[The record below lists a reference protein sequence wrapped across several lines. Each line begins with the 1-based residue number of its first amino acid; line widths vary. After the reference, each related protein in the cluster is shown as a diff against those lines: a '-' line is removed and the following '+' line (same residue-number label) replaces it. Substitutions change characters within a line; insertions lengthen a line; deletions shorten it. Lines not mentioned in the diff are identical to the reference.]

1 MSLKSLF
8 SKVKSKHILSN
19 LNVEGITEDVESGRY
34 IDEYIKRKVE
44 FEPHVDYAT
53 ASNFAKF
60 GLAEEY
66 YDAAIKRIYQQYPY
80 DGSSYEKIKWV
91 NESNGLDLH
100 VFENGYPRSHGYA
113 LFSPSGWGSR
123 TSVSGNYGNPATK
136 EYIYIKGGPNVD
148 NIWHTASNRTSNLEI
163 DGNKGNTIE
172 FWLKKDDYQSLT
184 KREVV
189 FDSWTTGAYVGDHK
203 YGRVTIELDST
214 NSQENSPWIIT
225 YRSGS
230 AGIKNLL
237 VSGAAGL
244 HASASDGN
252 WHHYAFSFQ
261 NTGSQVSYKM
271 YVDGELN
278 HSVMTGSSV
287 GNVNTAIVA
296 AIGALVAGKDDGQK
310 GRESSETVNPG
321 LGYGKLSG
329 SIDEFRYWKGQRS
342 SKDIG
347 RHWFTQ
353 VHGGTNTD
361 DANTDL
367 GVYYKFNEG
376 KTLTSSIDSVVLDYS
391 GRVTNGNWI
400 GYTDVAR
407 SVKSAIIQSSASAK
421 EFADPII
428 HLENPKVNKYIDD
441 TKILGRNHDVN
452 SNSCIYYSFPGWI
465 VEEEQETGGE
475 LKRLS
480 QIIGSY
486 FDHLFHQIEALSK
499 IKHIKEEDYDKKP
512 NPFMQRV
519 LESVGF
525 ETPEI
530 FIDADVLASLA
541 ARDEDREYEQRL
553 EDVKNLIY
561 RNIYNNLVNIY
572 KSKGTE
578 KAFRNLLRCYGIDE
592 ELIKI
597 NTYSDGLDYPVD
609 QDYREDSFKSRCINF
624 NRPQNFSA
632 TVYQYSSSFG
642 KQDKS
647 SEFPVSG
654 YITGAHAHDPN
665 VGLSFTTEA
674 EIVFPY
680 RHKRGS
686 KLHFETPISA
696 SLFGA
701 HTVPDSHGET
711 HDLTWR
717 ASAKDFA
724 NFEVYAV
731 KNRRDS
737 RNAKFVFKSTSGI
750 ISPIESELFYDVYD
764 GQKWNFAVRI
774 VPKGKYGS
782 TISGSTD
789 SYIAELFGV
798 KAEGSQVKDEF
809 LLTASLTTAQGE
821 RFHKYSK
828 RLFIGAHRQNF
839 TGSTLCLSDVQ
850 VSSIRHWM
858 SYLDNETIR
867 AHSKDPKSFGVLH
880 PMRNSYAFQQGLD
893 NPVPAINTL
902 ALNWDFNTVTG
913 STKGGQLIV
922 EDFSSGSFKYK
933 RDYGWIGDAIGTNH
947 PGRGDFFP
955 SETTA
960 SIATAFFHTAR
971 QHLPENV
978 QGSDMVQV
986 LTNDERTFTRESRPV
1001 NYYFSIEKSM
1011 YQTISQ
1017 EMLDM
1022 FATIKDF
1029 SNLIGDPVNRY
1040 RPNYKSMEKLRQLF
1054 FEKIENVPSI
1064 EKYIEFY
1071 KWVDASI
1078 SIAMDQ
1084 LKPASANFSEDVRN
1098 VIESHALERNKYWTK
1113 FPTLEGKARE
1123 PNSDGQILSINE
1135 LTYNWRLAHAPRATK
1150 PAKPASGTVTIA
1162 SNTDL
1167 NTDDEI
1173 RIVTTDGTIV
1183 TAKIAGATTST
1194 DTNSPTFQIGANAGA
1209 TATNLATCLDANS
1222 RLGASAASAIVTIK
1236 QLVGGTAGNTIITL
1250 TLDDD
1255 AGITKADFVGGRDL
1269 LAQDVNCRWWRER
1282 AEKSDAPLTVG
1293 DSAIDKDRDTIRR
1306 ISYTDV
1312 SGSTYT
1318 LRRLTKPYRLQ
1329 AELEPVLHGGSNYH
1343 LNKKK
1348 DFYLSTTNPGEE
1360 NYIRISGSDV
1370 DFGPDCED
1378 VHNPRYGTGIG
1389 TTAIEKRKARASA
1402 DIAGTNSDHDV
1413 DVVAPFSLYS
1423 SSIDGPTDYKAE
1435 IYENFKKGV
1444 DITNLHSDAY
1454 GDDREIP
1461 IQSPFTDHWVGGHFH
1476 RHQHLNMMRPKIPQA
1491 DPALS
1496 NITMSLDHKGR
1507 RFEAFHVTMS
1517 QGQLYVT
1524 SPNLFKLNHEPPGG
1538 SFHVSLTSSVHNRS
1552 RVLREPLAKR
1562 PVNIRN
1568 IKTTASLFAK
1578 DTVLNIGNYKHDYQ
1592 IVQGTSTDMSPV
1604 FLIRTGSVEPV
1615 ENKSNSPFFIEI
1627 DERKKYERP
1636 PRKHVFVNRFS
1647 APGGPETAGDSL
1659 GGPGLDA
1666 ATNQYSVYNSLNY
1679 RNLMTRLNLNN
1690 WSSERSGKFGETLI
1704 IASASADTAF
1714 FRAVTAS
1721 YHKVY
1726 RNPRYV
1732 ATASQ
1737 DATRSPVSSSG
1748 QEIRPKYDN
1757 QFVQHQIP
1765 QSDLGYAWIRKSTIE
1780 TTASYNRL
1788 ESKYTFP
1795 KAQSDNTVFNTN
1807 LASAVDFD
1815 SPRFVSAS
1823 EIGWGAPANDRIVLS
1838 LRTKIGTGDLGKFL
1852 PVDFLGLN
1860 TVVLD
1865 LVSSSQNTIGHPVI
1879 AFTTPAGGSGAG
1891 AAVDYL
1897 NTDYVRNQT
1906 SMKGA
1911 SAFHGVIR
1919 SEDIYAWP
1927 SWILNSILLNRNGPY
1942 GYPSWKQLRAG
1953 EHPIARVLKKQN
1965 IVSLAVE
1972 KNLGNEFSPSFFTK
1986 GNYSWPE
1993 NINHLNAETS
2003 RTVQNQK
2010 YRFTESAV
2018 TSKYH
2023 PLRSAG
2029 IFETIAGLASPIQ
2042 SLERARGN
2050 PNAQV
2055 VVKKSSYGNKVT
2067 SFSNRELVNFLQIN
2081 EKSRLDFLQSA
2092 LINAPVTSIYS
2103 ETIYPKDAN
2112 SYLAKARGRQKFI
2125 VDWWST
2131 NREDRDQVAR
2141 PNSQG
2146 TSKLRDEVTGSL
2158 NRGSDPR
2165 PGSLGGVKLAKVVE
2179 LTSSIWPLDAQ
2190 KNFGTVAE
2198 SGFIGH
2204 PGSLGEGE
2212 LLSSYNLFRSS
2223 SIGIAS
2229 MPVPAATY
2237 ARKSEET
2244 PMTLKLNFESADK
2257 GDYWGQA
2264 ADGEDVSFRIGFL
2277 SPSNGEIR
2285 FTFVSNETNALTHR
2299 NLGEYTYIPI
2309 QLTGTYTS
2317 PSAIAS
2323 AFKDGVNS
2331 DPNWSS
2337 RKLGRVKVDGP
2348 TATIH
2353 FNDIWE
2359 NANWSTT
2366 YGGYSKYFSNHL
2378 DAPDGVG
2385 GVGLDTDSPFYVAGI
2400 GIHLSASVS
2409 RNSFQAGAA
2418 KWEAGDMAGRYPFN
2432 YKDYSDY
2439 AQQMRLIG
2447 KDYSIVPEFR
2457 ISDFV
2462 GEYVNSPS
2470 PDPFFADKCSF
2481 LRMTGA
2487 LDDFYESS
2495 QENFFKVYGHS
2506 DFVNFFEVVDQGHT
2520 DLGMSRSSLTLKCKA
2535 LKKFL
2540 PYEGVYPVQRSLQ
2553 LATLFSQS
2561 YGPDTENTVESY
2573 ESDHGASGSALGSW
2587 RNALAPFYSPGIMY
2601 NSIKSGIAVDYP
2613 LFVPKA
2619 DRPFNLFC
2627 TTFQGSGSNRVDIGH
2642 AADWAKFFS
2651 GSLKRDSVG
2660 GISINMWVQARTFEA
2675 ADDGTN
2681 AGSGCLIAFNDHAS
2695 IYEGIRLEK
2704 VGHELRFFMGN
2715 SSGIFTEWET
2725 GVAAE
2730 DGFVDS
2736 GTNFSS
2742 AGPRASTGPFTE
2754 EDGLVPRWVNIGV
2767 TKAFN
2772 HTPPRFYLDGQE
2784 FTAVSNSAG
2793 SSAALQDHRVTMVK
2807 HTSHEGA
2814 GNCSIG
2820 NHKYGQSQSSN
2831 IQTALN
2837 CAIDE
2842 VTIWSGAIS
2851 SKAMKALAGGG
2862 VNNRGPWR
2870 PDVVTEPNDRK
2881 KLVGWFRMG
2890 DDFGYTIDGI
2900 SPVANMT
2907 NSSSMKN
2914 HAFPVYIPEAGNDR
2928 RTDGTGSVETGRTG
2942 KLFDL
2947 SSITKAKFLNFVD
2960 VDAGAVTP
2968 FDQQGTGIT
2977 MVGQNGTVQ
2986 YLTGAFK
2993 YPGYITGSYLNETLD
3008 YGIPRIGS
3016 ASWGYVKQNTLTKAT
3031 FPNSEFAF
3039 RSSSYWMSDK
3049 GQHLGVGQGGSGDV
3063 VKNQYNGIQRVER
3076 IPFEAI
3082 IDPAKFLLPNLEV
3095 EIDSQIEERFVFH
3108 EMEPHPSASLQA
3120 NAYVRQPANVA
3131 SSRYKTGEHMWKSTP
3146 VSSSFLTSSFNI
3158 TQMRK
3163 KIDTEYSK
3171 AANNFFAE
3179 SVKFFLAGGETTV
3192 ISSEDTLQ
3200 QPVRQGQTYK
3210 MRLRLYRVPTKDF
3223 PMYNRAAAFG
3233 MPVDAG
3239 PGIHN
3244 MVDGAPLK
3252 MVGHGYSPYTPPHYD
3267 SFGEVEYTFTPDI
3280 GVAYETIE
3288 DVINQISTDNTE
3300 SPTIKYN
3307 RVITLTGSL
3316 SGLSNIQL
3324 AGVTNSDF
3332 AGTLSAAT
3340 SSLNKSHAMQLSA
3353 SFTGLGLSD
3362 ANLISVFEE
3371 GGRDREILRKVWTIQ
3386 SKWES
3391 PNFDFTKVVSVH
3403 PEPKEITSAK
3413 GMWHQTGS
3421 FEEAVTFVEI
3431 IPGAQTGT
3439 NSDLSSL
3446 LGMHFKKNGIK
3457 LGNVNRVPIGQL
3469 PEEKVI
3475 REAVVAVPFVEDQD
3489 GNRNFFALPREEVY
3503 KAVQLEGYPEY
3514 KKEFIDRV
3522 ERTVRGPIAGRRTNP
3537 NDPIP
3542 VEVRPSVQSMVS
3554 KMMKYVIPPKM
3565 NFLKY
3570 NTREAFID
3578 PFAMYI
3584 FEFEHTLTK
3593 TDIAYLWQNL
3603 PPDIGLDTFHRNPR
3617 DTLKAESIVSHD
3629 LGGNMD
3635 LLSGQ
3640 FSKNVKWMVF
3650 KIKQRAETNYFKK
3663 MEKDRLPSG
3672 HPDKRLSV
3680 ENDIFEYGFNW
3691 PYDYFSMVELIKLDA
3706 EVGFSRP
3713 NVRQSAVESVTG
3725 VGGVSADSVGVS
3737 IRRLIT
3743 NDNIQADEAEETT

>member
-19 LNVEGITEDVESGRY
+19 LNVEGVTQDVESGRY

-123 TSVSGNYGNPATK
+123 TSVSGNYGNPTTK

-148 NIWHTASNRTSNLEI
+148 NVWHTASNRTSNLEI
-163 DGNKGNTIE
+163 DGNKGNTVE
-172 FWLKKDDYQSLT
+172 FWLKKDGYQPLT
-184 KREVV
+184 KREVI
-189 FDSWTTGAYVGDHK
+189 FDSWTTGSYVGDHK
-203 YGRVTIELDST
+203 YGRMTIELDST
-214 NSQENSPWIIT
+214 NSEENSPWIIT

-230 AGIKNLL
+230 AGIKNLF

-244 HASASDGN
+244 HASASDGQ

-278 HSVMTGSSV
+278 HSVLTGSSI
-287 GNVNTAIVA
+287 GNINTAIVG
-296 AIGALVAGKDDGQK
+296 AIGALVVGKDDGQK

-376 KTLTSSIDSVVLDYS
+376 KTLTSSIDSIVLDYS
-391 GRVTNGNWI
+391 GRVTNGSWI

-407 SVKSAIIQSSASAK
+407 KLKSAIIQSSASLT

-441 TKILGRNHDVN
+441 TKILGRNHDIN

-465 VEEEQETGGE
+465 VEEEQEAGE
-475 LKRLS
+475 LRRLS

-499 IKHIKEEDYDKKP
+499 IKHIKEEDYEKKP

-525 ETPEI
+525 EAPEI
-530 FIDADVLASLA
+530 FIDADVLSSLA

-642 KQDKS
+642 RQNKS
-647 SEFPVSG
+647 SEFPVAG
-654 YITGAHAHDPN
+654 FITGAHAHDPS

-674 EIVFPY
+674 EIVFPF

-686 KLHFETPISA
+686 KLHFDTPISA

-701 HTVPDSHGET
+701 HTVPDSVGET

-717 ASAKDFA
+717 AAAKDFA

-731 KNRRDS
+731 KNKRDS

-750 ISPIESELFYDVYD
+750 ISPVESELFYDVYS

-774 VPKGKYGS
+774 APAGKYGN
-782 TISGSTD
+782 TISGSTN
-789 SYIAELFGV
+789 SYVAELFGV
-798 KAEGSQVKDEF
+798 KAEASEIKDEF
-809 LLTASLTTAQGE
+809 LLTASLTTAQGQ
-821 RFHKYSK
+821 RFHQYSK

-839 TGSTLCLSDVQ
+839 TGSALCLSDVQ

-858 SYLDNETIR
+858 SYLDDETMR
-867 AHSKDPKSFGVLH
+867 AHSKDPKSFGVMH
-880 PMRNSYAFQQGLD
+880 PMRNPYAFQQSLD
-893 NPVPAINTL
+893 NPVPSINTL
-902 ALNWDFNTVTG
+902 ALNWEFNTVTG

-922 EDFSSGSFKYK
+922 EDFSSGSFRHK
-933 RDYGWIGDAIGTNH
+933 RDYGWIGDVIGTNH

-955 SETTA
+955 SETTGA
-960 SIATAFFHTAR
+960 ISTAFLQTAR

-986 LTNDERTFTRESRPV
+986 LTNDDRTFTRESRPV
-1001 NYYFSIEKSM
+1001 NYYLSIEKSM

-1029 SNLIGDPVNRY
+1029 SNLVGDPVNRY

-1054 FEKIENVPSI
+1054 FEKIDNVPSI
-1064 EKYIEFY
+1064 EKYLEFY

-1098 VIESHALERNKYWTK
+1098 IIESHALERNKYWTK

-1123 PNSDGQILSINE
+1123 PSSDGQILSINE
-1135 LTYNWRLAHAPRATK
+1135 LTYNWRLGHAPLTAHTGIYK
-1150 PAKPASGTVTIA
+1150 PSG
-1162 SNTDL
+1162 SS
-1167 NTDDEI
+1167 E
-1173 RIVTTDGTIV
+1173 
-1183 TAKIAGATTST
+1183 
-1194 DTNSPTFQIGANAGA
+1194 
-1209 TATNLATCLDANS
+1209 
-1222 RLGASAASAIVTIK
+1222 
-1236 QLVGGTAGNTIITL
+1236 
-1250 TLDDD
+1250 
-1255 AGITKADFVGGRDL
+1255 
-1269 LAQDVNCRWWRER
+1269 DVNCLWWRER
-1282 AEKSDAPLTVG
+1282 AEKNDAPLSVG
-1293 DSAIDKDRDTIRR
+1293 DSAIDKDRNTLRR
-1306 ISYTDV
+1306 VAYADI
-1312 SGSTYT
+1312 SGSTYA

-1360 NYIRISGSDV
+1360 NYIRVSGSDV

-1378 VHNPRYGTGIG
+1378 VHNPRYGSGLG

-1423 SSIDGPTDYKAE
+1423 SSIDAPTDYKAE

-1461 IQSPFTDHWVGGHFH
+1461 IQSPFTGHWVGGHFH
-1476 RHQHLNMMRPKIPQA
+1476 RHQHLNIMRPKIPQA
-1491 DPALS
+1491 DPGLS

-1507 RFEAFHVTMS
+1507 RFEAFHITMS

-1538 SFHVSLTSSVHNRS
+1538 SFHVSLTSSTHNRS

-1604 FLIRTGSVEPV
+1604 FLIRTGSIEPV
-1615 ENKSNSPFFIEI
+1615 ENKSNSPFFVEI

-1666 ATNQYSVYNSLNY
+1666 ATNQYSIYNSLNY
-1679 RNLMTRLNLNN
+1679 RNLMARLNFDS
-1690 WSSERSGKFGETLI
+1690 WSTDRSGKFGLAHNSSIT
-1704 IASASADTAF
+1704 ASSP
-1714 FRAVTAS
+1714 TAS

-1726 RNPRYV
+1726 SNPRYV

-1748 QEIRPKYDN
+1748 EEVRPKYDN

-1765 QSDLGYAWIRKSTIE
+1765 QSDLGYAWIRSSTIE

-1815 SPRFVSAS
+1815 SPRFVTAS
-1823 EIGWGAPANDRIVLS
+1823 EVGYAVGTLSSNGVASYVLAPRPWAKGENNALFEGSYDKHIP
-1838 LRTKIGTGDLGKFL
+1838 T
-1852 PVDFLGLN
+1852 DFAGLN
-1860 TVVLD
+1860 TIVYEP
-1865 LVSSSQNTIGHPVI
+1865 VSQSSNTLGFPELSIDRRE
-1879 AFTTPAGGSGAG
+1879 GATLLSPSTFG
-1891 AAVDYL
+1891 DVNYL
-1897 NTDYVRNQT
+1897 NRGWWPTTVSGTVVRSGDQEDWGHAAN
-1906 SMKGA
+1906 
-1911 SAFHGVIR
+1911 GV
-1919 SEDIYAWP
+1919 ALVLNA
-1927 SWILNSILLNRNGPY
+1927 ILSNRNGPY
-1942 GYPSWKQLRAG
+1942 GYPSWKQMRAG
-1953 EHPIARVLKKQN
+1953 QHPVARTLKKEN
-1965 IVSLAVE
+1965 IFSLSVE
-1972 KNLGNEFSPSFFTK
+1972 KNLDDEFSPSFFSK

-1993 NINHLNAETS
+1993 NIDHLSAETS
-2003 RTVQNQK
+2003 RTIENQK

-2029 IFETIAGLASPIQ
+2029 LFEKIAGVASPIQ
-2042 SLERARGN
+2042 TVLEARGN
-2050 PNAQV
+2050 PNAHV
-2055 VVKKSSYGNKVT
+2055 AVKKSSFGNKAT
-2067 SFSNRELVNFLQIN
+2067 SFSNDELVRFLQID
-2081 EKSRLDFLQSA
+2081 EKSRLDTVEDA
-2092 LINAPVTSIYS
+2092 LISAPITSIYS
-2103 ETIYPKDAN
+2103 ETIYPKDSN
-2112 SYLAKARGRQKFI
+2112 SYLAKVRGRQNFV
-2125 VDWWST
+2125 VDWWSQE
-2131 NREDRDQVAR
+2131 REDRDQIAR

-2146 TSKLRDEVTGSL
+2146 TFKLRDEVTGSL
-2158 NRGSDPR
+2158 ISGSDPR
-2165 PGSLGGVKLAKVVE
+2165 PGSLGGTLLAKIVE
-2179 LTSSIWPLDAQ
+2179 ITSSVWPLDAQ

-2198 SGFIGH
+2198 RNFAGH
-2204 PGSLGEGE
+2204 PGSMGEGE

-2244 PMTLKLNFESADK
+2244 PMTLKLNFESSDK

-2277 SPSNGEIR
+2277 SPSVGEIR
-2285 FTFVSNETNALTHR
+2285 FTFVDSETNAITHK
-2299 NLGEYTYIPI
+2299 NLGEFIYVPV
-2309 QLTGTYTS
+2309 QLTGTYSS

-2331 DPNWSS
+2331 DTNWSNK
-2337 RKLGRVKVDGP
+2337 KLGRVTVNGP

-2353 FNDIWE
+2353 FNNIWE

-2366 YGGYSKYFSNHL
+2366 FGGYSKYFSNHL
-2378 DAPDGVG
+2378 DGPDGVG
-2385 GVGLDTDSPFYVAGI
+2385 GVGLDADSPFYIAGI
-2400 GIHLSASVS
+2400 GKHLSASVS
-2409 RNSFQAGAA
+2409 RDSFQAGAA
-2418 KWEAGDMAGRYPFN
+2418 KWEAGDMTGRYPFN

-2439 AQQMRLIG
+2439 AEQMRLIG

-2457 ISDFV
+2457 MSDFV
-2462 GEYVNSPS
+2462 GNYVNSPS
-2470 PDPFFADKCSF
+2470 PDPFFEDECSF

-2487 LDDFYESS
+2487 IDDFYESS
-2495 QENFFKVYGHS
+2495 QPDFFKVYGHS
-2506 DFVNFFEVVDQGHT
+2506 DFIKFFEVVEQEHAALNLPKT
-2520 DLGMSRSSLTLKCKA
+2520 SLALRCKA

-2561 YGPDTENTVESY
+2561 YGPETQNTVETY
-2573 ESDHGASGSALGSW
+2573 DYGNGASGSSLGSW
-2587 RNALAPFYSPGIMY
+2587 RTALSPFYSPGIMY

-2651 GSLKRDSVG
+2651 GSLKRDPVG
-2660 GISINMWVQARTFEA
+2660 GISINMWIQPRDLASM
-2675 ADDGTN
+2675 GTGN
-2681 AGSGCLIAFNDHAS
+2681 DGSGCLIAFNDHAS
-2695 IYEGIRLEK
+2695 IFEGIRLEK
-2704 VGHELRFFMGN
+2704 VGHELRFFMGAD
-2715 SSGIFTEWET
+2715 SGIFSEWET
-2725 GVAAE
+2725 SIAAE
-2730 DGFVDS
+2730 DGFVS
-2736 GTNFSS
+2736 GGTRFED
-2742 AGPRASTGPFTE
+2742 AGPRGPSGPFADI
-2754 EDGLVPRWVNIGV
+2754 DGNPRWVNIGV

-2772 HTPPRFYLDGQE
+2772 HSAPRFYLNGQE

-2793 SSAALQDHRVTMVK
+2793 SSEPMQDFRATMVK
-2807 HTSHEGA
+2807 HTSHQGA

-2820 NHKYGQSQSSN
+2820 NHNYGQSQGN
-2831 IQTALN
+2831 NVQTALN

-2842 VTIWSGAIS
+2842 VTIWSGEIS
-2851 SKAMKALAGGG
+2851 NKAMKALAGGG
-2862 VNNRGPWR
+2862 VQNRGPWR
-2870 PDVVTEPNDRK
+2870 PDTVTEQNDRK

-2890 DDFGYTIDGI
+2890 DDFGYTLDGI
-2900 SPVANMT
+2900 SPVTNMT
-2907 NSSSMKN
+2907 NSSSMRN
-2914 HAFPVYIPEAGNDR
+2914 QAFPVYVPEAGNDR
-2928 RTDGTGSVETGRTG
+2928 RTDGTGSAESGAEG
-2942 KLFDL
+2942 KEFDL
-2947 SSITKAKFLNFVD
+2947 TSITRAKFLNFVD
-2960 VDAGAVTP
+2960 VDGGAVTP

-2977 MVGQNGTVQ
+2977 MVGQNGTIQ
-2986 YLTGAFK
+2986 YLTGAFQ
-2993 YPGYITGSYLNETLD
+2993 YPGYITGSYFNETLD

-3016 ASWGYVKQNTLTKAT
+3016 ASWGYIRQNTSTKSS
-3031 FPNSEFAF
+3031 FPNSQFAH

-3082 IDPAKFLLPNLEV
+3082 VDPARFLLPNLEV
-3095 EIDSQIEERFVFH
+3095 EVDSQIEERFVFH

-3120 NAYVRQPANVA
+3120 NVYVRQPINVP
-3131 SSRYKTGEHMWKSTP
+3131 SSEYKTSEHMWKSTP
-3146 VSSSFLTSSFNI
+3146 VTSSALTSSFNI

-3163 KIDTEYSK
+3163 QIDTEYSK

-3179 SVKFFLAGGETTV
+3179 SVNFFLAGGETTV

-3210 MRLRLYRVPTKDF
+3210 MKLRLFRVPTKDF

-3233 MPVDAG
+3233 MAVDAG

-3244 MVDGAPLK
+3244 MVDGAPTK

-3288 DVINQISTDNTE
+3288 DVINQISTDNIT

-3307 RVITLTGSL
+3307 RVVTLTGSL
-3316 SGLSNIQL
+3316 SGLTNIQI
-3324 AGVTNSDF
+3324 AGVTDSDF

-3391 PNFDFTKVVSVH
+3391 PNFDFTKVVSAD
-3403 PEPKEITSAK
+3403 PEPKEITAAK

-3431 IPGAQTGT
+3431 IPGSQVGT

-3446 LGMHFKKNGIK
+3446 LGMHFKRGGVK
-3457 LGNVNRVPIGQL
+3457 LDDITRLPIGQL

-3475 REAVVAVPFVEDQD
+3475 REAVIAIPFIQD
-3489 GNRNFFALPREEVY
+3489 EVGNRNFFRLSRGEVY
-3503 KAVQLEGYPEY
+3503 KAVQNLGFPEY
-3514 KKEFIDRV
+3514 KREFVEEEELRRTSARDRF
-3522 ERTVRGPIAGRRTNP
+3522 AGRRNEFQ
-3537 NDPIP
+3537 
-3542 VEVRPSVQSMVS
+3542 VKPSVQSMVA
-3554 KMMKYVIPPKM
+3554 KMMRYVIPPKM

-3570 NTREAFID
+3570 NTREALVE

-3584 FEFEHTLTK
+3584 FEFEHTLSK
-3593 TDIAYLWQNL
+3593 RDIAYMWQNL
-3603 PPDIGLDTFHRNPR
+3603 PPDFGLDTFHNNSS

-3629 LGGNMD
+3629 LGND
-3635 LLSGQ
+3635 LDFLSGQ
-3640 FSKNVKWMVF
+3640 ITKDVRWMVF
-3650 KIKQRAETNYFKK
+3650 KVKQRAETNYFKK
-3663 MEKDRLPSG
+3663 MQKDRLPLN
-3672 HPDKRLSV
+3672 HPDKALSV

-3706 EVGFSRP
+3706 EVGFSSSNMAEDEMNTIR
-3713 NVRQSAVESVTG
+3713 EITG
-3725 VGGVSADSVGVS
+3725 VGENTNTASAATA
-3737 IRRLIT
+3737 IRSLIT
-3743 NDNIQADEAEETT
+3743 LDNSPPEENTKD